1 MDVKRPYLIICEG
14 DSEFAYVQ
22 EFNRFLN
29 ERGAP
34 IVFVAH
40 NAGGGSFKNLRQ
52 VCRALKTRKN
62 GRTYIM
68 ADKDIYH
75 RDDNGNGAAYEREKG
90 HMPPF
95 LFQTWNFEDFLL
107 MHSPVEVLSAW
118 RDQARRSG
126 HMMNPLHGE
135 EYMPNFMAFCECNKV
150 ALDFSFPYEKGDMP
164 FGLTREHVERLF
176 ANNASGS
183 FPHSDFADVV
193 ARFLKECSATKMDI

>member
-29 ERGAP
+29 EQGSP

-75 RDDNGNGAAYEREKG
+75 RDDNGNGTAYEKEKG
-90 HMPPF
+90 QMPPF

-107 MHSPVEVLSAW
+107 MHVPVEVLSAG
-118 RDQARRSG
+118 RDQARRTG
-126 HMMNPLHGE
+126 HMNNPLHGE
-135 EYMPNFMAFCECNKV
+135 EYLPNFMTFCECNKV

-164 FGLTREHVERLF
+164 FFVVYRFTSRIS
-176 ANNASGS
+176 SG
-183 FPHSDFADVV
+183 
-193 ARFLKECSATKMDI
+193 ARTA